1 MPIVRCTDANTL
13 GYASF
18 WGTRDNGEPNIF
30 ASDDSWISLKY
41 GNGDYILSFN
51 GNSCAYTGISYGDQ
65 PVQASHTNPN
75 VAYILE
81 GVDNSQLYQDTYTK
95 TGGFGGTWTVASH
108 AELFDFINSYNSST
122 SIYNCLQ
129 NSYNGYPG
137 WIASGSNWTGVF
149 TTSQDD
155 TLFVESFGN
164 NNISNSVGV
173 YLAVWKPSYG
183 LNGGCDIWNTVTG
196 TLWKHDGS
204 CNITTPCPMTYQS
217 YPTTPAFSV
226 TPGNASGGTTV
237 YAGTTG
243 GNSNAYVNYSFAVT
257 GCSISADN
265 GTFTAS
271 ASAAGSVTLSNSAGV
286 SGATGCSALGT
297 QVGPDMFKQHEAF
310 ASAGDSYIL
319 TDASAQNYMLNGV
332 YSEGPWVWVEG
343 TTTIAG
349 KCGLYPTTYCTGH
362 FGEGYSGLAVGQK
375 WHAPFT
381 SLNSAANIFAAGI
394 DICDDDHFSWNH
406 VDTTTQA
413 DDYPVMISWQDVGGT
428 YSLLGGSTPPC
439 PYYDEIDLTQ
449 TSGTLPGTTWR
460 AAHNFNSGWSWNFEV
475 QNAITLESYTGKYA
489 VWVTDGEGQFG
500 STSGTTSCNVGGPDW
515 QRSDNTDFTAYPG
528 SGPGIFSNYIMPQN
542 GGNSGNFIYQVQ
554 SCSGTPCA
562 TGPTE
567 PTFPQGASATVTETP
582 PGNITWVN
590 TNNASN
596 CRSDILIV
604 KLYGN

>member
-1 MPIVRCTDANTL
+1 MKNLLAIVLFCLPAFGQAAYSGSAMYQRTATYGAAACGPPTYSCLNMSTAAVPLPAQIPVWGTTNTPANNTNCTSSNPYVFQQCGNLVGAGIVQTPSDFEMPIIRCTDANTL

-30 ASDDSWISLKY
+30 ASDDSWISLNY

-81 GVDNSQLYQDTYTK
+81 GVNNSQLYQDTYTK

-122 SIYNCLQ
+122 STYNCLQ

-137 WIASGSNWTGVF
+137 WTASGANWTGVF

-155 TLFVESFGN
+155 TLFVESYGN

-217 YPTTPAFSV
+217 YSTTPAFSV
-226 TPGNASGGTTV
+226 MPGNASGGTTV
-237 YAGTTG
+237 YTGTTG
-243 GNSNAYVNYSFAVT
+243 GGSNAYVNYSFAVT

-286 SGATGCSALGT
+286 SGATGCSAQGT
-297 QVGPDMFKQHEAF
+297 QVGPDMFKQHEGF
-310 ASAGDSYIL
+310 ASAGDSYIPGRRVGPKLHAQWRVLRGAVGVGGRHDHHRRKMRTVPDNLLHWALWGRLQWPRGRPEMARSIHVSQQCREHLCGWHRHLRRRPLLLEPCGHYYPGRRLPGNDWLAGRRWNLQL
-319 TDASAQNYMLNGV
+319 TGRIDSSVSLLRRDRPHTDERDASWDYLACGAQLQQRLV
-332 YSEGPWVWVEG
+332 
-343 TTTIAG
+343 
-349 KCGLYPTTYCTGH
+349 
-362 FGEGYSGLAVGQK
+362 
-375 WHAPFT
+375 
-381 SLNSAANIFAAGI
+381 
-394 DICDDDHFSWNH
+394 
-406 VDTTTQA
+406 
-413 DDYPVMISWQDVGGT
+413 
-428 YSLLGGSTPPC
+428 
-439 PYYDEIDLTQ
+439 
-449 TSGTLPGTTWR
+449 
-460 AAHNFNSGWSWNFEV
+460 
-475 QNAITLESYTGKYA
+475 LE
-489 VWVTDGEGQFG
+489 F
-500 STSGTTSCNVGGPDW
+500 
-515 QRSDNTDFTAYPG
+515 
-528 SGPGIFSNYIMPQN
+528 
-542 GGNSGNFIYQVQ
+542 
-554 SCSGTPCA
+554 
-562 TGPTE
+562 
-567 PTFPQGASATVTETP
+567 
-582 PGNITWVN
+582 
-590 TNNASN
+590 
-596 CRSDILIV
+596 
-604 KLYGN
+604 